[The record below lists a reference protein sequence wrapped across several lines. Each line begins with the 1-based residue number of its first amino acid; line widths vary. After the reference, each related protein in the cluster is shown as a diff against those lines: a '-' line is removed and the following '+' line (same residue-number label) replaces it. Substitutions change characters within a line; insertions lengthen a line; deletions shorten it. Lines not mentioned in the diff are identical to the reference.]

1 MVSESHGSWLP
12 FPISTTHQTHTHT
25 LRHTHSQ
32 TYTLSGIHIRTN
44 IESNFSEQEMHVNT
58 QSLAMATR
66 LSLTVCLRSGELG
79 PFSFS
84 WLLGDLVSMVIVA
97 LRPTLLLFRELVM
110 LQLCRHAEIINL
122 SISYQRSRRGQD
134 FFLLWLKMKYTDSPQ
149 SKNMTYH
156 NNTTVSTFFIKT
168 CLRKW

>member
-1 MVSESHGSWLP
+1 MRNIINTSRSQNLMVSDCPSQSP
-12 FPISTTHQTHTHT
+12 PHTKHTLHT

-32 TYTLSGIHIRTN
+32 TNQLSGIHLHTN

-79 PFSFS
+79 LFSFS

-97 LRPTLLLFRELVM
+97 LRPMLLLFRELVT
-110 LQLCRHAEIINL
+110 LQLCRHAEIINF
-122 SISYQRSRRGQD
+122 SISLVPTEQD
-134 FFLLWLKMKYTDSPQ
+134 RVGFFFSFLAEDEV
-149 SKNMTYH
+149 H
-156 NNTTVSTFFIKT
+156 
-168 CLRKW
+168 